1 MTTHSRPLLIPKK
14 KIDNYSCCLAELNKN
29 TYEIKIK
36 DIYESITIP
45 LQISIKN
52 NGAQS
57 LPDTIKFVNLNS
69 NKIRFK
75 EEFITSQGQIEKN
88 IVFNI
93 SIVLV
98 FPNDISPGQY
108 IINSKLDLAYLGSHN
123 GFTFFINVLD

>member
-1 MTTHSRPLLIPKK
+1 MTTHSLPLSILKK

-57 LPDTIKFVNLNS
+57 LPDTIKFVNFNS
-69 NKIRFK
+69 NKIRGVLLC
-75 EEFITSQGQIEKN
+75 FI
-88 IVFNI
+88 
-93 SIVLV
+93 
-98 FPNDISPGQY
+98 
-108 IINSKLDLAYLGSHN
+108 
-123 GFTFFINVLD
+123 